1 MRPISFL
8 LLLLIAPCA
17 QAGFHLGL
25 GVADEIDGVHSQ
37 SATLSWET
45 TERHPW
51 EFMGGVIRA
60 RHDSRLHTPRVLFA
74 SVSKRFTWKGWFV
87 QGGITATN
95 SDTDVLSSHFEF
107 QTGIGYRYRHLT
119 LSLRHLSNANTGGRN
134 RGENLL
140 LAQYAF

>member
-1 MRPISFL
+1 M
-8 LLLLIAPCA
+8 
-17 QAGFHLGL
+17 
-25 GVADEIDGVHSQ
+25 
-37 SATLSWET
+37 
-45 TERHPW
+45 
-51 EFMGGVIRA
+51 
-60 RHDSRLHTPRVLFA
+60 
-74 SVSKRFTWKGWFV
+74 

-95 SDTDVLSSHFEF
+95 SDTDVLSRHFEF